1 MTVTDFS
8 ENYHLY
14 ENMAVWE
21 IKSMEDFFKTH
32 ENLYEIFEKEYG
44 FAYNK
49 LNENKTN
56 FTDTDVM
63 LVSKLLDHFGD
74 KEFFVFSYNDKH
86 HTDLKRLQD
95 NKVINF
101 GMDIHMIHPSR
112 IYVLE
117 MDKTKDMMKYDN

>member
-1 MTVTDFS
+1 
-8 ENYHLY
+8 
-14 ENMAVWE
+14 
-21 IKSMEDFFKTH
+21 
-32 ENLYEIFEKEYG
+32 
-44 FAYNK
+44 
-49 LNENKTN
+49 
-56 FTDTDVM
+56 M
-63 LVSKLLDHFGD
+63 LFSKLLDHFGD